1 MKKIL
6 HIIDSMAVGGAE
18 KLLAAVIPALPMFD
32 NHLILLSNHDDTLL
46 KDIPASACKVTKLDF
61 KSYKDVLRITKK
73 VRKYIKENEIDII
86 HSQLYWSHIVA
97 RLAAKKNAKVF
108 NTLQAI
114 NSKASYEVNKMTLYL
129 DKLTYK
135 KYHHIIGV
143 SEEVLADFDKWVGL
157 KGPSSVVYN
166 IIDDKFFV
174 PHAKTQFSVDKLKL
188 VAVGN
193 LRWQKNYPFLIEA
206 FKKMPP
212 AVSLDI
218 YGEGDL
224 RTEFQQIIDKYNL
237 NIQLCGQKA
246 NLHEILPGY
255 DAFVMSSLYE
265 GFSLGLMEAM
275 ACGLPCFLSD
285 IPVLREAA
293 LESAVYFNLNNT
305 DDFADKIESALKN
318 EIDLKKMSSASLK
331 RANDAAKKE
340 TYIKSI
346 HELYINSL

>member
-1 MKKIL
+1 MKKVL

-18 KLLAAVIPALPMFD
+18 KLLAAVIPALSMFE
-32 NHLILLSNHDDTLL
+32 NHLILLGEEDALL

-61 KSYKDVLRITKK
+61 KSYKDVLRIAKK
-73 VRKYIKENEIDII
+73 VRKYIKKNEIDIV

-108 NTLQAI
+108 NTIQAI

-143 SEEVLADFDKWVGL
+143 SGEVLADFDKWVGL

-174 PHAKTQFSVDKLKL
+174 SHAKTQFPADKLRL

-206 FKKMPP
+206 FKKMLPV
-212 AVSLDI
+212 VSLDI

-224 RTEFQQIIDKYNL
+224 RTEFQQIIDQYDL
-237 NIQLCGQKA
+237 NIRLCGQKN

-285 IPVLREAA
+285 IPVLKEAA
-293 LESAVYFNLNNT
+293 LENAVYFDLNNT
-305 DDFADKIESALKN
+305 DDFKNKIESALKN
-318 EIDLKKMSSASLK
+318 EIDLKKMSAASLK
-331 RANDAAKKE
+331 RANEAAKKE
-340 TYIKSI
+340 TYIKSMN
-346 HELYINSL
+346 ELYNSPL